1 MPAHCLFTLETSESY
16 RSTDASNIYTNSRSR
31 QNKQNFQ
38 LFPTLL
44 SEIQTKSCLALI
56 VFFLDDPRTF
66 NQMKLTRWIISDP
79 VATRFSGKNASLREF
94 WINFFEMYHWITL
107 LSSHNSWRRW
117 EISVLGREN
126 PANCQVDRRRSGQL
140 NTRHQNF
147 WPTAGWELFSQSG
160 SQLAAGTNGEADR
173 DPVIR
178 SAGVML
184 GWHRRGI
191 IERCVRKGT
200 REQCTVRWKH
210 RWKLWLVSG
219 GRGRGRPFH

>member
-56 VFFLDDPRTF
+56 VIFSDDARTF

-147 WPTAGWELFSQSG
+147 WPRPGPVGIVSQWEGRTAGGASG
-160 SQLAAGTNGEADR
+160 RPEEGHVTDQL
-173 DPVIR
+173 
-178 SAGVML
+178 
-184 GWHRRGI
+184 
-191 IERCVRKGT
+191 
-200 REQCTVRWKH
+200 
-210 RWKLWLVSG
+210 G
-219 GRGRGRPFH
+219 GRWSHQPGDPQMRTVHHSDESSQTTDESSWRLGERRKID